1 MLFNAWLSFNSCVS
15 LKAEAIEAS
24 RTVIVCVSSLQE
36 ERELPRG
43 GKLHRSETAAARNP
57 HGLRH
62 DDADPSYL
70 ISCVMID
77 SSHGSSLPSAFP
89 QERVY
94 TTTHRLIQCI
104 DGWLGFL
111 VCSTIKVT

>member
-1 MLFNAWLSFNSCVS
+1 M
-15 LKAEAIEAS
+15 
-24 RTVIVCVSSLQE
+24 CVSSLQE

-43 GKLHRSETAAARNP
+43 GKLHRSETAAARTP

-62 DDADPSYL
+62 DDADPSNLMSY
-70 ISCVMID
+70 VMID

-94 TTTHRLIQCI
+94 TTTSPS
-104 DGWLGFL
+104 DTVNGWMAGLLSWIRTL
-111 VCSTIKVT
+111 VTSCLYSKKFD